1 MSKHRALSCRTT
13 AVAIAV
19 AATAAL
25 AVPLPAA
32 RATYAGKRGPIVFQR
47 QLNPK
52 DDGSTQLFS
61 LSPGTGSVR
70 QLTHLHGGAF
80 DPDYSPKRQ
89 ADRVRSPVPERQP
102 GRGLHDRLRRFQ
114 ANPDSNCVR

>member
-1 MSKHRALSCRTT
+1 MNKHRALPSRTT

-47 QLNPK
+47 QLNPN
-52 DDGSTQLFS
+52 DEGTTQLFA
-61 LSPGTGSVR
+61 LSPGTGRVR
-70 QLTHLHGGAF
+70 QLTNFHGGAF
-80 DPDYSPKRQ
+80 DPAYSPNGRQ
-89 ADRVRSPVPERQP
+89 IAFDHRFQSEP
-102 GRGLHDRLRRFQ
+102 GRGPHDWLRRLQ
-114 ANPDSNCVR
+114 SNSASNCLL